1 MNIPEKLWI
10 LHKNILSKDPIH
22 FFNSKKIIS
31 FFKSLYSQDFIKIGF
46 EKEEIIYFSIVIP
59 IRNILDFLIIIF
71 WASFKKSIQKPKIS
85 FKNKRPYRGI
95 LIYIGVDEEYRGQ
108 GIGSRLILSYK
119 KNGYKEIYF
128 VTKEKTYNSFY
139 KNIGTKNLKIFGKC
153 FCHLIL

>member
-31 FFKSLYSQDFIKIGF
+31 FFKSLYAQDLINIGC
-46 EKEEIIYFSIVIP
+46 EKEKIIYFSIVIP
-59 IRNILDFLIIIF
+59 RENILNFLIIIF
-71 WASFKKSIQKPKIS
+71 WASFKKSIEKPKIS
-85 FKNKRPYRGI
+85 FNNKRPYRGI

-119 KNGYKEIYF
+119 KMDIKKFILL
-128 VTKEKTYNSFY
+128 
-139 KNIGTKNLKIFGKC
+139 LKKK
-153 FCHLIL
+153 LITLFIKKLVQKS

>member
-1 MNIPEKLWI
+1 MGLRDINIPEKLWI

-59 IRNILDFLIIIF
+59 IRNILNFLIIIF
-71 WASFKKSIQKPKIS
+71 WASFKKSIEKPKIS

-95 LIYIGVDEEYRGQ
+95 LIYIGVERNIEG
-108 GIGSRLILSYK
+108 
-119 KNGYKEIYF
+119 KELG
-128 VTKEKTYNSFY
+128 V
-139 KNIGTKNLKIFGKC
+139 G
-153 FCHLIL
+153 